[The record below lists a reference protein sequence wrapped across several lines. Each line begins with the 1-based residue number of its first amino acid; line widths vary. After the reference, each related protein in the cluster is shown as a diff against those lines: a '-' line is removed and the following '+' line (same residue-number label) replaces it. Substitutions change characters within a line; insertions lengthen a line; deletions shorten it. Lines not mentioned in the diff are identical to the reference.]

1 MAVIFT
7 QDAFCNGSSTAK
19 SILTIVALL
28 QRLYMLLFHALQT
41 FVLIPFAGFTDE
53 VCISLQVL
61 VKGLLLARESVHA
74 QLLSNENC

>member
-28 QRLYMLLFHALQT
+28 QRLYILLFHALQT
-41 FVLIPFAGFTDE
+41 FVLIPFAGFIDE
-53 VCISLQVL
+53 VCICRQVFE
-61 VKGLLLARESVHA
+61 KGLLLARGSFHS
-74 QLLSNENC
+74 QLLTNENG